1 MRFSD
6 AALGAM
12 CLLGGIALGWYA
24 YSLPSIPRQN
34 YGAAT
39 YPLMIATGLI
49 FCSAKLLYSG
59 VRHGREPLVQVS
71 DEIKNPRALFGVLA
85 TIALVLFYIFFS
97 RRLGFIPT
105 ATIVTFSMF
114 LIFRV
119 HPVKAITLA
128 VIAAFVCDF
137 VFRKMLLVPLPF
149 GIMPRLPW

>member
-12 CLLGGIALGWYA
+12 CLLGGIALAWYS
-24 YSLPSIPRQN
+24 YGLPYIPRQN

-49 FCSAKLLYSG
+49 ICSAKLLYSG
-59 VRHGREPLVQVS
+59 VRQGREPLVQIA

-85 TIALVLFYIFFS
+85 TIALVLFYILFS

-105 ATIVTFSMF
+105 ATIVTCSMF

-119 HPVKAITLA
+119 HPFKAITLA
-128 VIAAFVCDF
+128 VIASFACDLI
-137 VFRKMLLVPLPF
+137 FRKMLLVPLPF